1 MVDYYDTLVDGIANK
16 WEDAAPLERDAY
28 IALLQSKAVNS
39 VYDID
44 TETEMLTYPNGREV
58 YLEYGEW
65 GKCDMWVTE

>member
-16 WEDAAPLERDAY
+16 WEDAAQLERDAY
-28 IALLQSKAVNS
+28 IALLQSKAVS
-39 VYDID
+39 SEYDID
-44 TETEMLTYPNGREV
+44 SDIEHLTYPNGREV